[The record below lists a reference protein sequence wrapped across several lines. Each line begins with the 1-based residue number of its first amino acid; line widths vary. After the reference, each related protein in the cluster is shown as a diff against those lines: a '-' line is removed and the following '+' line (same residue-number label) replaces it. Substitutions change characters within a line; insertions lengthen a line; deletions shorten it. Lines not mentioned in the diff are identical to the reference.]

1 MRVLAV
7 DYGTRNV
14 GLAICDELRIAVRPL
29 ATLHVAKL
37 KRTEIIKRISET
49 AREYEATTI
58 LVGLPLRMDGTRG
71 EAAERVDRFIAE
83 LEREVEIPVVARD
96 ERLTSRA
103 ADERLRSEGAGRRER
118 RARSDETAAVI
129 ILEDYLAE
137 SERRQY
143 AARLDSLPHSEFDA

>member
-7 DYGTRNV
+7 DYGTRNI
-14 GLAICDELRIAVRPL
+14 GLAVCDELRIAVRPL
-29 ATLHVAKL
+29 ATIRVAGL
-37 KRTEIIKRISET
+37 KRAEIIKRISEA
-49 AREYEATTI
+49 AREYEAATI

-71 EAAERVDRFIAE
+71 DAAERVERFIAD
-83 LEREVEIPVVARD
+83 LEREVEIPVIARD

-103 ADERLRSEGAGRRER
+103 AEERLRAEGASQRER

-137 SERRQY
+137 IERRQS
-143 AARLDSLPHSEFDA
+143 AARPDSLPHTEFDA

>member
-49 AREYEATTI
+49 AREYEAATI

-71 EAAERVDRFIAE
+71 EAAERVERFIAD
-83 LEREVEIPVVARD
+83 LEREIEIPIVARD

-103 ADERLRSEGAGRRER
+103 ADERLRAEGAGQRER

-143 AARLDSLPHSEFDA
+143 AARLDSLPRPEFDA

>member
-1 MRVLAV
+1 
-7 DYGTRNV
+7 V

-29 ATLHVAKL
+29 ATLHGAGL
-37 KRTEIIKRISET
+37 KRTEIVKRISET
-49 AREYEATTI
+49 AREYAAATI

-71 EAAERVDRFIAE
+71 EAAKRVERFIAE
-83 LEREVEIPVVARD
+83 LRREVECPVVAGD

-103 ADERLRSEGAGRRER
+103 ADERLRDEGAGQRER

-137 SERRQY
+137 SERRRF
-143 AARLDSLPHSEFDA
+143 AAGLDSLPCPEFDA